1 MLSPGWWALRCL
13 AKEERGLTS
22 PLERDE
28 REGGRGEIEKG
39 GKKEKEVNED
49 KG

>member
-39 GKKEKEVNED
+39 GKKEKG
-49 KG
+49 KK